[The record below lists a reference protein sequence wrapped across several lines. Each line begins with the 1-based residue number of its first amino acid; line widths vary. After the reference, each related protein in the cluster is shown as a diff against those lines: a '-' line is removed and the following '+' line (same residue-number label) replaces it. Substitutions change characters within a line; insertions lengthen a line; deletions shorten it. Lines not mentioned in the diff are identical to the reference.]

1 MRFGINLVP
10 VCDELAKL
18 VSAVPLKNQA
28 KIDRAMVLIESLK
41 TIPGLGLLA
50 RTLLVDVGAKLTLP
64 DLRSEL
70 DRDVK
75 TIRDRLEADL
85 NEEADLGPPRP

>member
-1 MRFGINLVP
+1 MTKAEALEVL
-10 VCDELAKL
+10 DELAEL

-28 KIDRAMVLIESLK
+28 KIDRAGVLIESLR

-64 DLRSEL
+64 DQRSEL
-70 DRDVK
+70 NRDIK

-85 NEEADLGPPRP
+85 TEEADHGPPRP

>member
-1 MRFGINLVP
+1 MTKAEALE

-28 KIDRAMVLIESLK
+28 KIDRAGVLIESLK

-50 RTLLVDVGAKLTLP
+50 RTLLVDVGAKLSLP
-64 DLRSEL
+64 DQRSEL
-70 DRDVK
+70 DRDIK

-85 NEEADLGPPRP
+85 DEEADHGPPRP